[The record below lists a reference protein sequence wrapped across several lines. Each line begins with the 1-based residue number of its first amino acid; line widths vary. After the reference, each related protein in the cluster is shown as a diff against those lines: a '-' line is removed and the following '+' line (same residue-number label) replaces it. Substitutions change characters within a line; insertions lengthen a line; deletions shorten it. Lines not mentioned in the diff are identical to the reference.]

1 MPIEACSFHPLWL
14 AVAPRETVTCIP
26 ECLLTT
32 LDLGLG
38 PPWTICSGWIQG
50 LGPDALPL
58 SGERGMQSQDSS
70 PWASFLTLLVT
81 YCEI

>member
-1 MPIEACSFHPLWL
+1 MPIKACSFHSLWL
-14 AVAPRETVTCIP
+14 AVAPWETITCIP
-26 ECLLTT
+26 ECLLTR

-38 PPWTICSGWIQG
+38 LPWTICSGWIQDLG
-50 LGPDALPL
+50 LDALPM

-70 PWASFLTLLVT
+70 LGASLLTLLVT